1 MKAITIALLGIT
13 IGLSSRAECLLQISG
28 RSSVSLRSVP
38 DSNGAVLG
46 QLPPQTIVRGIK
58 TQSQGKENWLQINQ
72 PSIGWLPLKA
82 ITTFCGQT
90 SAEQTAN
97 VNSLKVRG
105 MAGDTKAVEQLV
117 YFLYKGA
124 KDELKE
130 TTIEALEA
138 IVVVNGVAVV
148 NVLDNQVEAIRRDV
162 LKDLKKS
169 AKVKAKMTETL
180 AQYRPDTPTVKTW
193 QSINK

>member
-1 MKAITIALLGIT
+1 MKAIAIALVGLT
-13 IGLSSRAECLLQISG
+13 IGFASSAECLLQISG
-28 RSSVSLRSVP
+28 RSSVALRSVP
-38 DSNGAVLG
+38 DSNGTVLT
-46 QLPPQTIVRGIK
+46 QLAPKTIVRGIK

-72 PSIGWLPLKA
+72 PAIGWLPLKA
-82 ITTFCGQT
+82 ITTFCGET
-90 SAEQTAN
+90 STDQTAN
-97 VNSLKVRG
+97 VNSLKMRG

-124 KDELKE
+124 KDELKT

-138 IVVVNGVAVV
+138 IVVANGVAVV

-169 AKVKAKMTETL
+169 AKAKEKMTETL

-193 QSINK
+193 QSIK